1 MTHRFLEH
9 TGEVELALEAP
20 SEAALFAEAL
30 AALHELI
37 GGSETGEPEQRE
49 LELVASD
56 RALLLA
62 DWLGE
67 LVYLAEMEQLVAER
81 VVTLT
86 LDGLRLAATVE
97 GRRGKPPHL
106 VKAVTLSGLDVRQ
119 EGATWYGHVV
129 LDV

>member
-20 SEAALFAEAL
+20 GEEALFAEAL
-30 AALHELI
+30 VALRELI
-37 GGSETGEPEQRE
+37 GGSESGEPTRRE
-49 LELVASD
+49 LELAAPD

-67 LVYLAEMEQLVAER
+67 LVFLAEMEQFVAER
-81 VVTLT
+81 VVALA
-86 LDGLRLAATVE
+86 LDGLRLHATVE
-97 GRRGKPPHL
+97 GRRGSPPHL
-106 VKAVTLSGLDVRQ
+106 VKAVTLSGLNVHE
-119 EGATWYGHVV
+119 EGGIWYGRVV

>member
-1 MTHRFLEH
+1 MHRFVEH

-20 SEAALFAEAL
+20 SETALFAQAL

-37 GGSETGEPEQRE
+37 GGGETGEPQRRQ
-49 LELVASD
+49 LALVASD

-67 LVYLAEMEQLVAER
+67 IVYLAEVEQFVAER

-86 LDGLRLAATVE
+86 LDGLRLDATVE
-97 GRRGKPPHL
+97 GRRGEPPHL
-106 VKAVTLSGLDVRQ
+106 VKAVTLNGLYVSQ
-119 EGATWYGHVV
+119 EGKAWHGHVV

>member
-1 MTHRFLEH
+1 VHSFLEH

-30 AALHELI
+30 AALCELI
-37 GGSETGEPEQRE
+37 GGDETGGPERRE

-62 DWLGE
+62 DWLAE
-67 LVYLAEMEQLVAER
+67 LVFLAETEQFVAER

-86 LDGLRLAATVE
+86 LAGLRLSATVE
-97 GRRGKPPHL
+97 GRRGRPPHL
-106 VKAVTLSGLDVRQ
+106 VKAITLNGLDVRQ
-119 EGATWYGHVV
+119 EGGAWHGHVV

>member
-1 MTHRFLEH
+1 MHRFLEH

-30 AALHELI
+30 DALRELI
-37 GGSETGEPEQRE
+37 GGSETGKPERRE
-49 LELVASD
+49 LELVACD

-67 LVYLAEMEQLVAER
+67 LVFLAEMEQFVAER

-86 LDGLRLAATVE
+86 LDGLRLSATVE
-97 GRRGKPPHL
+97 GRCGKPPHL
-106 VKAVTLSGLDVRQ
+106 VKAITLSGLDVRQ
-119 EGATWYGHVV
+119 EGETWHGHVV